1 MKQADVL
8 DYVLLPDHCCYIYK
22 TKEKDFGTQYFIRR
36 KDGDKRKI
44 AVIYPVKSDASYTC
58 GAVCNICN
66 LLEIPVPDYGK
77 TMQET
82 LDDAKATVQKISST
96 NNEIKNN

>member
-44 AVIYPVKSDASYTC
+44 AVIYPVKNDSSYTC

-66 LLEIPVPDYGK
+66 LLDIPVPDYARE
-77 TMQET
+77 MQNVLSE
-82 LDDAKATVQKISST
+82 AKAVILKMNDPGS
-96 NNEIKNN
+96 KGKA